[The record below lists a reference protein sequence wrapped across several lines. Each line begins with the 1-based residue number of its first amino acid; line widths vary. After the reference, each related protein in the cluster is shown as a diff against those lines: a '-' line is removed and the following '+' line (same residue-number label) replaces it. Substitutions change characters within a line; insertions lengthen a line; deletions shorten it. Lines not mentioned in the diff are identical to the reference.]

1 MNTHTCESLNNAMVC
16 STLTLYLKKFEL
28 LRLTAD
34 ALNIWPASRHWSLT
48 CIKLW
53 PKLLL
58 SFPRKLPY
66 LSTCIERM
74 IDRNIK
80 VWITILELYKN
91 AVSTSNH
98 ESCWC
103 HGRQPTTKHTALIAQ
118 TISLS
123 WGTAVLTWLLAL
135 ISLLASRIN
144 TTTGILSLLLRNGIG
159 INRCS
164 RGGLAGGGQRGGAS
178 ARIGATP
185 EFPLKSCFCGF

>member
-1 MNTHTCESLNNAMVC
+1 MPKAAMNAHTCESLNNVMVC

-34 ALNIWPASRHWSLT
+34 ALYIWPASRHWSLS
-48 CIKLW
+48 CIELW

-58 SFPRKLPY
+58 SFPRKLPC

-80 VWITILELYKN
+80 VWITIVELYKN

-135 ISLLASRIN
+135 ISLHGLIRQQEYYHCYFGMVLESTGAVVAVWLEEGSRE
-144 TTTGILSLLLRNGIG
+144 
-159 INRCS
+159 
-164 RGGLAGGGQRGGAS
+164 GQVRA
-178 ARIGATP
+178 
-185 EFPLKSCFCGF
+185 